1 MNTENARV
9 LPTEL
14 ARPTVI
20 WITGYSGAGKTTV
33 GRKVNFRLNE
43 KGVKSVFLDGDDL
56 RAVLGGKWGYEK
68 DDRIALAHS
77 YFRLANLLMAQGV
90 TVVISAVAM
99 YQEVHAWIKTNVD
112 RSLVVYLDVPEEE
125 RRLRDRATKNVYGQ
139 LGDLAQLYD
148 HPDFADLVVPNSGG
162 VTPDVSAEM
171 ILEAARKVDA
181 PQRPDKGRDAHWNAY
196 YSGGQLIGEP
206 SSFAQ
211 LVATEV
217 QSPARLLEVGCG
229 NGRDSLFFAS
239 RGFRVTALDPSR
251 AAIDVCRASAGGER
265 VEFIHGVASQLTDT
279 YAALFNVAYSRF
291 CLHAMTEAE
300 EIDTLEAV
308 QRALQPGARF
318 YIECRSINDPL
329 ARKGE
334 VISATERIHG
344 HYRRFIVLDELKARL
359 DRAGFDTM
367 WADEADNVAAISGD
381 NPVVIRIAAVRR

>member
-1 MNTENARV
+1 
-9 LPTEL
+9 
-14 ARPTVI
+14 VI
-20 WITGYSGAGKTTV
+20 WVTGYSGAGKTTV

-43 KGVKSVFLDGDDL
+43 SGVKSVLLDGDDL

-68 DDRIALAHS
+68 HDRIALAHS
-77 YFRLANLLMAQGV
+77 YFRMANLLMAQGL

-112 RSLVVYLDVPEEE
+112 RSLVVYLEVPEHE
-125 RRLRDRATKNVYGQ
+125 RRLRDSATKNVYGQ
-139 LGDLAQLYD
+139 LGDLTDLYD
-148 HPDFADLVVPNSGG
+148 QPDFADLVVPNSGRI
-162 VTPDVSAEM
+162 TPDVSAEM
-171 ILEAARKVDA
+171 ILEAVRKVDA
-181 PQRPDKGRDAHWNAY
+181 TQHSDKGRDAHWNAY
-196 YSGGQLIGEP
+196 YSGGQLIREP

-211 LVATEV
+211 LVAAEV

-239 RGFRVTALDPSR
+239 QGFEVTALDPSR
-251 AAIDVCRASAGGER
+251 TAIDVCRSSLGAER
-265 VEFIHGVASQLTDT
+265 VEFIHGVANQLTDA
-279 YAALFNVAYSRF
+279 YASRFDVAYSRF
-291 CLHAMTEAE
+291 CLHAMTEPE

-308 QRALQPGARF
+308 QRAIQPGARF

-359 DRAGFDTM
+359 DRAGFESIWTE
-367 WADEADNVAAISGD
+367 EADNVAAISGD